1 MLSELI
7 QTNNQFC
14 IFSAIIQFLQILCG
28 NRTEAEANQCTT
40 HVSDPCALG
49 NQSHGHSEETK
60 TLERKRFS
68 QEKNRDDD
76 LGSPPISTLK
86 QMMTLLQ
93 RTYDV
98 IERISSEAGYQ
109 VAVDLGWY
117 YVIKMETNIKNEIVP
132 RCREFPRP
140 KSTDDTHFVLD
151 MPYNHEVGPV
161 KEIMIVNFDDT
172 YGLNVRVESSCGKA
186 SMSGF

>member
-1 MLSELI
+1 M
-7 QTNNQFC
+7 T
-14 IFSAIIQFLQILCG
+14 
-28 NRTEAEANQCTT
+28 
-40 HVSDPCALG
+40 
-49 NQSHGHSEETK
+49 
-60 TLERKRFS
+60 TLEVH
-68 QEKNRDDD
+68 
-76 LGSPPISTLK
+76 PISTLK

-132 RCREFPRP
+132 RSREFPRP

-172 YGLNVRVESSCGKA
+172 YGLNVRVEISCGKGIDVWVLTCRARVQRARQKAVSVVSVNDGKPPPGKKNPRQPRALRETA
-186 SMSGF
+186 SCIQNAPGYGFHGRTPQEKS